1 VGTTSVSLL
10 ERLREPDNG
19 AAWERLV
26 RLYTPLLYYW
36 VRRAGLQEA
45 DAADVVQEVFVVLAR
60 KLAELAYDPAKGG
73 FRAWLR
79 TVTLNKV
86 RDARKRRQEELP
98 GDDRALEEAR
108 PCPDDAELFAEEEHR
123 RYLLA
128 RALEVMKADF
138 AATTWQAVWEH
149 AVVGRPAPEVAAELG
164 LTTGAVYAARFR
176 VIGRLREEL
185 AGLLD

>member
-1 VGTTSVSLL
+1 MSTTSVSLL
-10 ERLREPDNG
+10 ERLRQPGDS

-36 VRRAGLQEA
+36 VRRTGLQEA
-45 DAADVVQEVFVVLAR
+45 DAADVVQEVFVVLAQ
-60 KLAELAYDPAKGG
+60 KLPELAYDPAKGG

-79 TVTLNKV
+79 TITLNKV
-86 RDARKRRQEELP
+86 RDRAKRRQVELP

-108 PCPDDAELFAEEEHR
+108 PGPDDAALFAEEEHR

-128 RALEVMKADF
+128 RALELMKAEL
-138 AATTWQAVWEH
+138 APTTWKAVWEH
-149 AVVGRPAPEVAAELG
+149 AFVGRPAPEVAAELG
-164 LTTGAVYAARFR
+164 LTPGAVYAARFR
-176 VIGRLREEL
+176 VVGRLREEL